1 MHLGPLSLEI
11 ELSARLPLSVRHL
24 RICAP
29 LLPTPTLTKDKAT
42 HESIFFFLTQECL
55 PEAKDTHA
63 AAIAYPN
70 APAPD
75 LTAGF
80 ELSCLLCAS

>member
-1 MHLGPLSLEI
+1 MRTQGIRAHLASTWLSL
-11 ELSARLPLSVRHL
+11 RHL
-24 RICAP
+24 RIRAP

-42 HESIFFFLTQECL
+42 HESIFLLLAQECL
-55 PEAKDTHA
+55 PEATITYA

-80 ELSCLLCAS
+80 